1 MSMALSL
8 NDVNKKG
15 SFTWTRCNDD
25 ARSPYFRNNFCSKF
39 GGSFTR
45 NGRYYEWTP
54 SLNEVLIQPN
64 IIEEA
69 KQEDTG
75 PKKTWIFKDPEG
87 NLVKT
92 TNVQIFCKE
101 KNLTRSSLYDVMSGK
116 RSSHKGYSF
125 IETTIE

>member
-1 MSMALSL
+1 MALSL

-25 ARSPYFRNNFCSKF
+25 ARSPYFRSSFCSKF
-39 GGSFTR
+39 GGSFNR
-45 NGRYYEWTP
+45 VGRYYEWTP
-54 SLNEVLIQPN
+54 SLNEIYTEPVIVDEN
-64 IIEEA
+64 KE
-69 KQEDTG
+69 EDTG

-87 NLVKT
+87 NTVKT
-92 TNVQIFCKE
+92 TNVQTFCKDN
-101 KNLTRSSLYDVMSGK
+101 NLTRSSLYEVISGK